1 MNLEFKEQVWKAQF
15 KSTEESAAFE
25 DNIRK
30 AFGLQYRYEAAR
42 LLIGRSLAEPTSP
55 DPLPGGTK
63 FHKPI
68 PGEYLFGDYDDLW
81 LCALIIDGKLSPSA
95 TVDDFRSLVE
105 AHWARGHR
113 LVKD

>member
-42 LLIGRSLAEPTSP
+42 LLIGRSLAEPNAP
-55 DPLPGGTK
+55 DPLPNGTK
-63 FHKPI
+63 FYNKPI

-81 LCALIIDGKLSPSA
+81 LCALIVDGKLSPTA

-105 AHWARGHR
+105 AH
-113 LVKD
+113 